1 MSALAL
7 KRRPRSPQGEQATA
21 GGAVASVGAPA
32 RQTGMIVGEALR
44 DNPARGDQALGSDL
58 LSHLA
63 AQIGSAERLLE
74 IVLAQGAAIRRRDV
88 HDVVRLAGMLQGELG
103 RRQEIEQERAHLLR
117 DAGLRLGVPPE
128 AVTITRLAA
137 LLDAPTAAEASSRS
151 AQLRGMLHEL
161 QREHLLNRAL
171 MKVELSFLHHLMKTL
186 CLDADAVYDASG
198 SGGRRGGDPAAGL
211 RLLDL
216 EA

>member
-7 KRRPRSPQGEQATA
+7 QGRPQAPPQRVVSGD
-21 GGAVASVGAPA
+21 
-32 RQTGMIVGEALR
+32 ALL
-44 DNPARGDQALGSDL
+44 AADL

-63 AQIGSAERLLE
+63 AQIGSAERLLC
-74 IVLAQGAAIRRRDV
+74 IVLEQGAAIRRRDV
-88 HDVVRLAGMLQGELG
+88 HDVVRLAGLLHGEMS
-103 RRQEIEQERAHLLR
+103 RRGEIEQERSQLLAR
-117 DAGLRLGVPPE
+117 AGLRLGVPPE

-137 LLDAPTAAEASSRS
+137 VLGPESAAQAQARS
-151 AQLRGMLHEL
+151 AQLSGMLREL

-171 MKVELSFLHHLMKTL
+171 MKVELSFLDHLMKTL
-186 CLDADAVYDASG
+186 ALDGGPIYDSTGADAPRS
-198 SGGRRGGDPAAGL
+198 RTDPTAGL

>member
-7 KRRPRSPQGEQATA
+7 RRRPRSPQEE
-21 GGAVASVGAPA
+21 GGPH
-32 RQTGMIVGEALR
+32 
-44 DNPARGDQALGSDL
+44 GDQVLAGDL

-88 HDVVRLAGMLQGELG
+88 HGVVRLAGMLQGELG
-103 RRQEIEQERAHLLR
+103 RRGQIEQERAALLR
-117 DAGLRLGVPPE
+117 HAGLRLGVPPE

-137 LLDAPTAAEASSRS
+137 LLDAESAAEAATRS

-171 MKVELSFLHHLMKTL
+171 MKVELSFLDHLMKTL

-198 SGGRRGGDPAAGL
+198 SNGRRPGGDPVAGL